1 MRKSILLLTS
11 LMVAVCTFA
20 QYSIG
25 NRKFILIDKSRSNR
39 SILTFVYYPAIS
51 TGLDAPIVNDG
62 SKFPVVSFGHGF
74 VMSSL
79 AYQWLAEALVPYG
92 YIVAFPGTEE
102 GVPPNHSDFGK
113 DEVFVARAFRNY
125 GDSATSFLFGKTN
138 GYTAVG
144 GHSMGGGAS
153 FLGMQ
158 NVTDIT
164 TFFNFSAAETFITE
178 SAIQSAKNCNRP
190 ALVFTGTKD
199 CVAPPIGNSRFMY
212 NNLASEYK
220 FFANI
225 VGGSH
230 CQFGDPNKTPCELGE
245 TLVCAGTTYISQADQ
260 KNKVLLLLKPWLDF
274 WTKRECA
281 AITTYY
287 NNVAGN
293 LSAIDTLQSK
303 IITCGALDV
312 TTAVRNQTFIRANL
326 FPNPTTGN
334 FTLETAENYTKGYL
348 QLTDVAGKVVDA
360 QQFNS
365 QRSILLDYTSIAK
378 GIYQLQFS
386 TEKGTFTGKIMIE

>member
-1 MRKSILLLTS
+1 MRKSILLLSS
-11 LMVAVCTFA
+11 LMIAVSIFA

-25 NRKFILIDKSRSNR
+25 NKKFILIDKSRSNR
-39 SILTFVYYPAIS
+39 SILTFVYYPATS
-51 TGLDAPIVNDG
+51 TGLDAPIVDDG
-62 SKFPVVSFGHGF
+62 NKFPVVSFGRGF

-79 AYQWLAEALVPYG
+79 AYQWLVEALVPYG

-158 NVTDIT
+158 NVRDIT

-178 SAIQSAKNCNRP
+178 SAIQSAKNCTRP

-212 NNLASEYK
+212 NNLNSEYK

-225 VGGSH
+225 IGASH
-230 CQFGDPNKTPCELGE
+230 CQFGDPKKTPCELGE
-245 TLVCAGTTYISQADQ
+245 TVACAGTTYIPSADQ
-260 KNKVLLLLKPWLDF
+260 KNKVILLLKPWLDF

-287 NNVAGN
+287 SNVASN
-293 LSAIDTLQSK
+293 LSAFDTLQSK

-312 TTAVRNQTFIRANL
+312 TTSVRNLSILKANL
-326 FPNPTTGN
+326 FPNPSNGS
-334 FTLETAENYTKGYL
+334 FTLEIGENYSKGHL
-348 QLTDVAGKVVDA
+348 QLIDVTGKIVDA
-360 QQFNS
+360 QNFNN
-365 QRSILLDYTSIAK
+365 QRSIVLHYPLVAK
-378 GIYQLQFS
+378 GIYQLQFD
-386 TEKGTFTGKIMIE
+386 TEKGNYTARMVIE

>member
-1 MRKSILLLTS
+1 
-11 LMVAVCTFA
+11 MVAFSIHA

-25 NRKFILIDKSRSNR
+25 NKKFILFDKSRSNR
-39 SILTFVYYPAIS
+39 SILTFVYYPATS

-62 SKFPVVSFGHGF
+62 SMFPVVSFGHGF

-113 DEVFVARAFRNY
+113 DEVFVARTFRNY
-125 GDSATSFLFGKTN
+125 GDSSTSFLFGKTN

-144 GHSMGGGAS
+144 GHSMGGGAT

-164 TFFNFSAAETFITE
+164 TFFNFSAAETFVTE
-178 SAIQSAKNCNRP
+178 SAIQSAKNCKRP
-190 ALVFTGTKD
+190 ALVFTGSKD
-199 CVAPPIGNSRFMY
+199 CVAPPVGNSRFMY

-225 VGGSH
+225 IGASH

-245 TLVCAGTTYISQADQ
+245 TLACAGTTYISSADQ

-287 NNVAGN
+287 NNIAGN

-303 IITCGALDV
+303 QITCGALDV
-312 TTAVRNQTFIRANL
+312 TTSIRNQSTIKAKL
-326 FPNPTTGN
+326 FPNPSNGT
-334 FTLETAENYTKGYL
+334 FTFELGENYTKGYL
-348 QLTDVAGKVVDA
+348 QLLDVTGKTVDT
-360 QQFNS
+360 QSFSN
-365 QRSILLDYTSIAK
+365 QRIITLNYSSLAK
-378 GIYQLQFS
+378 GVYQLQFL
-386 TEKGTFTGKIMIE
+386 TEKGNYTTRIIID